1 MKYTIYKIATGEITR
16 FVLTQNPVEQLTE
29 GEAYLEG
36 EFSDITYHVVNGEAV
51 IKQANTFDADNA
63 AMQIRIKRNK
73 LLTACDWTQVN
84 DVAVATSQK
93 WAIYRQA
100 LRDITEQTTFPQNVT
115 WPVAPT

>member
-16 FVLTQNPVEQLTE
+16 CVITQDPAEQLTE
-29 GEAYLEG
+29 DESYLDG

-51 IKQANTFDADNA
+51 IKQNNTFDAEDA
-63 AMQIRIKRNK
+63 AMKIRIKRNK

-84 DVAVATSQK
+84 DVSIATSQK
-93 WAIYRQA
+93 WATYRQA